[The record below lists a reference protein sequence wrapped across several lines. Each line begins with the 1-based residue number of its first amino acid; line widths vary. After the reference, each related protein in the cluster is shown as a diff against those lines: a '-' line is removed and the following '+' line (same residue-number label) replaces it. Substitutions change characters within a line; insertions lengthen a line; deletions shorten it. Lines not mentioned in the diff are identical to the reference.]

1 VHYGETLADVSTM
14 ELDGLSAG
22 VPWLNDAGN
31 HRSVGTMNPTAQYV
45 TLSTHGLFITRR
57 AMLNREY

>member
-1 VHYGETLADVSTM
+1 M